1 MAHIVTERCVNS
13 RYTDCCTVCPADCF
27 FEVADPA
34 MLVIDPNTCIDC
46 ELCVAECPVQAIWPE
61 DELPEEYVEWVQKN
75 ADLAPT
81 GTLVN
86 ARKDP
91 LEGALPLDKLQAQEK
106 ERGWSITE
114 PSAIGGGGDEE
125 AGEGMKPAE
134 SVPAAATVSVS
145 EADVLS
151 ATVSGRFKWRSAR
164 GLAGELKGAEAD
176 IQTHLDQL
184 TTSGQLQRFA
194 NTSPN
199 APAVFGKA

>member
-61 DELPEEYVEWVQKN
+61 DELPEEYAEWVQKN

-86 ARKDP
+86 SQKDP
-91 LEGALPLDKLQAQEK
+91 LAGAQPLDKLQAQEK

-114 PSAIGGGGDEE
+114 PSGAGGEGDEE
-125 AGEGMKPAE
+125 AEKPAE
-134 SVPAAATVSVS
+134 SAPAEAAVSVS
-145 EADVLS
+145 EADVLG

-164 GLAGELKGAEAD
+164 GLSRELKGAEAE

-184 TTSGQLQRFA
+184 TTSGQIERFA
-194 NTSPN
+194 NTNPN